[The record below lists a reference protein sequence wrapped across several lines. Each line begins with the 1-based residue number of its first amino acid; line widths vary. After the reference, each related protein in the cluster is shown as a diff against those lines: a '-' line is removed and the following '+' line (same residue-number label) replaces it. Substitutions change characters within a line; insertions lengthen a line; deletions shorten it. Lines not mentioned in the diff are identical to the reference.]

1 MLRFASSKGTAAM
14 NLKFLPWLTFGTLVG
29 VFLGFAGGKG
39 SPEAPMIVG
48 GVGATLGLAGFC
60 IVSMVHKALKLEDS
74 TTDHDAI
81 AGAFVGTICGGLV
94 GAYSGFGRVMI
105 SIFNPDLPERDWGTF
120 FGATGGIFL
129 GALFGACA
137 ASAVVPLLRQERRH
151 PNDSAGNDGNKTNG
165 I

>member
-1 MLRFASSKGTAAM
+1 M

-81 AGAFVGTICGGLV
+81 AGAFVGTICGGFI
-94 GAYSGFGRVMI
+94 GAARPYVAA
-105 SIFNPDLPERDWGTF
+105 LPPVRPFRKAVWAAVWPWVRF
-120 FGATGGIFL
+120 RCVKCV
-129 GALFGACA
+129 LFRCGHC
-137 ASAVVPLLRQERRH
+137 SA
-151 PNDSAGNDGNKTNG
+151 NG
-165 I
+165 ILDCNPITVAMLARISCVG